1 MKTLLSSLLLLSL
14 LSATAFAAST
24 SSLPVTSSD
33 DYFERA
39 QRKAEQL
46 KLMFDESVKLETS
59 GKLDKATL
67 PEELKEVQGVMT
79 AFQDD
84 LKMASEGGHVV
95 ATYMLA
101 NIQSR
106 FGMSKEERKQVCE
119 PMHKAMDQGL
129 LAAGVGYYYQC
140 DMAYMRLNLLDPG
153 HVKYLEALKQMLL
166 NVDPNHDYYPL
177 YTNRSLCFEG
187 DRLAEIKEERTL
199 GNMQA
204 RASARMLTYDQYR
217 ADAYYILAAT
227 RMNDKGEPDS
237 VNLTYL
243 NQALALGCKDPMTL
257 KEYYEKAFGSQAS
270 K

>member
-1 MKTLLSSLLLLSL
+1 MRTLLSSLLFLGL
-14 LSATAFAAST
+14 LSAPAFAAST
-24 SSLPVTSSD
+24 SSLPVISPD
-33 DYFERA
+33 DYFEHA
-39 QRKAEQL
+39 QKKAKQL
-46 KLMFDESVKLETS
+46 KLLFDENVKLEA
-59 GKLDKATL
+59 GDKLDKATL
-67 PEELKEVQGVMT
+67 PEQLNEVQDIMA
-79 AFQDD
+79 AFQHD

-101 NIQSR
+101 NYQSR
-106 FGMSKEERKQVCE
+106 FGMSDEERKQVCE
-119 PMHKAMDQGL
+119 PMRKAMGQGL

-140 DMAYMRLNLLDPG
+140 DMAYMRLNLMDPG
-153 HVKYLEALKQMLL
+153 HIKYLEALKQMLM
-166 NVDPNHDYYPL
+166 NVDANRDYYPL

-199 GNMQA
+199 ANMQA

-217 ADAYYILAAT
+217 AEAYYILAAT

-243 NQALALGCKDPMTL
+243 NQAFALGCKDPMTL
-257 KEYYEKAFGSQAS
+257 KAYYEKAFGNQAS

>member
-1 MKTLLSSLLLLSL
+1 MKSILCCSVLLGLLSS
-14 LSATAFAAST
+14 TVFAAT
-24 SSLPVTSSD
+24 TAALPVTSPD

-39 QRKAEQL
+39 QKKAEQL
-46 KLMFDESVKLETS
+46 KLLFDENVKLEAS

-67 PEELKEVQGVMT
+67 PEQLKEVPGTMA
-79 AFQDD
+79 AFERD

-101 NIQSR
+101 NMQSR
-106 FGMSKEERKQVCE
+106 FGMSVEERKQVCE

-140 DMAYMRLNLLDPG
+140 DMTYMRLDLLDPG
-153 HVKYLEALKQMLL
+153 HIKYLEALKQMLL
-166 NVDPNHDYYPL
+166 KVDENRDYYPL
-177 YTNRSLCFEG
+177 YTNRSLCFES

-227 RMNDKGEPDS
+227 RMNEKGMPDS
-237 VNLTYL
+237 TNLAYL
-243 NQALALGCKDPMTL
+243 NQALELGCKDPMTL
-257 KEYYEKAFGSQAS
+257 KEYYQKEFGNQVS

>member
-1 MKTLLSSLLLLSL
+1 MKSILSSLLLSL
-14 LSATAFAAST
+14 LSAAAFAAST
-24 SSLPVTSSD
+24 SSLPVISPD

-39 QRKAEQL
+39 QKKAEQL
-46 KLMFDESVKLETS
+46 KLLFDENVRLEAS
-59 GKLDKATL
+59 GELDKTTL
-67 PEELKEVQGVMT
+67 PEQLKEVQG
-79 AFQDD
+79 AIAALQHD

-101 NIQSR
+101 NMQSR

-119 PMHKAMDQGL
+119 PMHKAMEQGL

-140 DMAYMRLNLLDPG
+140 DMTYMRLDLLDPG
-153 HVKYLEALKQMLL
+153 HIRYLETLKQMLL
-166 NVDPNHDYYPL
+166 KVDTNRDYYPL
-177 YTNRSLCFEG
+177 YTNRSLCFES
-187 DRLAEIKEERTL
+187 DRLAETREERTL

-227 RMNDKGEPDS
+227 RVNDKGNPDS

-257 KEYYEKAFGSQAS
+257 KEYYEKSFGNQAS